1 MAILQ
6 ATWDI
11 RMVGSWLGH
20 ADIGTRELYIG
31 ASRAEKLNIP
41 DVSAPSSIRP
51 GRFPGIADSLT
62 EHDVE

>member
-1 MAILQ
+1 
-6 ATWDI
+6 
-11 RMVGSWLGH
+11 MVGSGLGH

-41 DVSAPSSIRP
+41 DVSAPSSVRP
-51 GRFPGIADSLT
+51 GRFPGIADSLA